1 MSDRT
6 AKRVLVIDNEEYI
19 REVAQIC
26 LETVAGWEVLTAAS
40 GQEGLGVAE
49 AEQPDAILLDV
60 MMPGMD
66 GLTTFQHLQANP
78 NTKKIPVILLT
89 AKVQSSDLHH
99 YRSIGIA
106 DAISKPFD
114 AMELAG
120 KVAQPLGWEIE
131 PQDASASVG

>member
-1 MSDRT
+1 MPDKL

-40 GQEGLGVAE
+40 GPEGLVVAE
-49 AEQPDAILLDV
+49 AEKPDAILLDV

-66 GLTTFQHLQANP
+66 GLTTFRHLQANP
-78 NTKKIPVILLT
+78 TTKEIPVILLT

-99 YRSIGIA
+99 YRSLGIKA
-106 DAISKPFD
+106 AISKPFD
-114 AMELAG
+114 AIELAG
-120 KVAQPLGWEIE
+120 KVASPLGWKLEK
-131 PQDASASVG
+131 PQDVSVG